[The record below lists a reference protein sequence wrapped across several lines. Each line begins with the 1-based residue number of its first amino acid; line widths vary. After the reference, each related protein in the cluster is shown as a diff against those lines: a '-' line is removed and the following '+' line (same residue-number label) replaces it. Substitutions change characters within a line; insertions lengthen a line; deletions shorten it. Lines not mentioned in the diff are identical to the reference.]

1 MFIARG
7 SDGAIIHDNIVTNSG
22 DQGIWVGKCW
32 SGLDPSD
39 NATIYNNTV
48 NGAREG
54 GICFVG
60 SDVAEIYNNSITNAA
75 SEGWSVGAL
84 NLKDG
89 PTNVNAYGNRIFDND
104 GGYSGLGHGVG
115 IDGGAGNINLYDN
128 AIHGNTGLGVYN
140 ISTKNSSGTWETRL
154 IEDELPSTP
163 EHMTSGSSDK
173 GTRGLI
179 MAEDNW
185 WGSFDGPEDLTG
197 TDEASIGT
205 CFDVSTMINAVDE
218 LGNGLGNG
226 VSDDVDYCPWANGL
240 YLSPDEIVY
249 HCSGDFSFD
258 AGIDVAV
265 TEMKVGAFKFEYD
278 VNIAFVNVTTSL
290 TGDVILQHQ
299 VVGSNPARTTDTLFV
314 DIGFGSGESLD
325 GPATLFTVEMNSNTD
340 FCNGTPIDMF
350 YALVK
355 DINDDPIT
363 LPLPAPINLIADCDD
378 PDVWV
383 NSPAEDGHYNT
394 APILDIEAYDNCDL
408 DAVYYQV
415 DGCGGTWNPIATG
428 ISGQSYNNTTWAFP
442 DFGSVSEGQHCIY
455 FRVTDDA
462 TRENFDKCDADSAW
476 CFVKDT
482 ENPEP
487 PENLTT
493 LPGHNK
499 VLMSWDASPSGDV
512 VRYQI
517 QRIGWTGYPLYG
529 PPSPS
534 YPYDPTVGA
543 TVYNALGLDHTDT
556 QGLENATRDIYYYS
570 IFAFDAAG
578 NYSASVVPPTPGTG
592 TRDRATSYWLG
603 DIAGGLPP
611 THGAFDGLVYFADLD
626 FFTLTYYLSTG
637 DPGFDPH
644 SDIGPTVAGS
654 AGEGPDKARGIPEPD
669 GAIDINDLWVFAT
682 NFNTVDDSKLRKPIL
697 VGQPVPNNTG
707 LRIVQRHDGH
717 DLRVELYLDNAANNV
732 KLFEAE
738 ISFDMSMLSY
748 NGADQLISASSGNVP
763 VFFHATERKD
773 KVYITAGALGSNVTF
788 EGSGLIAD
796 VRFLLI
802 SEKPAHVSLTGVT
815 LRDADNNEIVPDII
829 PTDDLEGSDDESSLT
844 YDLKQN
850 VPNPFNPTTTISYS
864 VPTGTH
870 VSVKIYNVMGQ
881 LVKTLVDDYRS
892 AGRHEITWH
901 GRNEAGEDAAS
912 GVYFYRFQTSEYS
925 KTVKMTLVK

>member
-1 MFIARG
+1 L
-7 SDGAIIHDNIVTNSG
+7 TN
-22 DQGIWVGKCW
+22 W
-32 SGLDPSD
+32 
-39 NATIYNNTV
+39 
-48 NGAREG
+48 
-54 GICFVG
+54 
-60 SDVAEIYNNSITNAA
+60 A
-75 SEGWSVGAL
+75 S
-84 NLKDG
+84 
-89 PTNVNAYGNRIFDND
+89 
-104 GGYSGLGHGVG
+104 
-115 IDGGAGNINLYDN
+115 
-128 AIHGNTGLGVYN
+128 
-140 ISTKNSSGTWETRL
+140 
-154 IEDELPSTP
+154 
-163 EHMTSGSSDK
+163 
-173 GTRGLI
+173 
-179 MAEDNW
+179 
-185 WGSFDGPEDLTG
+185 
-197 TDEASIGT
+197 
-205 CFDVSTMINAVDE
+205 
-218 LGNGLGNG
+218 